1 MLRGTPLDTSRR
13 VRAAQDRDPAEQDH
27 SEEELLR
34 AEPSPVC
41 GAVLPAGSA
50 ADPAPVPRTPEGVAE
65 ARRHPTA
72 VAQIRTGFRAMDK
85 V

>member
-1 MLRGTPLDTSRR
+1 MLRCAPLGASRR
-13 VRAAQDRDPAEQDH
+13 VRAAHDRDPAEQDH

-41 GAVLPAGSA
+41 GAVLPAAPA
-50 ADPAPVPRTPEGVAE
+50 ADPAPVPRTTEDVVE

-72 VAQIRTGFRAMDK
+72 VAQICTGFRTMDK